1 MEVNDEHKII
11 ILEELLSSRKRKQS
25 ELDYYQEQLEVLQN
39 KMNLI
44 EREITLTNLII
55 GMIQEENVIDLKD
68 YLEKRQLEYKE

>member
-25 ELDYYQEQLEVLQN
+25 ELDYYQAQLEVLQN
-39 KMNLI
+39 KMNVI

-68 YLEKRQLEYKE
+68 YLEKRQIEYEE